1 MERVG
6 RERDVGGG
14 WWGLVGGWNVQR
26 RHKLPAKRRGS
37 VYVCVCDFLNCS
49 LDSPTN
55 INNH

>member
-37 VYVCVCDFLNCS
+37 VYVKGEGS
-49 LDSPTN
+49 AGE
-55 INNH
+55 HGE

>member
-14 WWGLVGGWNVQR
+14 GWGWLGGWNVQR

-37 VYVCVCDFLNCS
+37 VYAKGEGS
-49 LDSPTN
+49 AGEQEE
-55 INNH
+55 

>member
-6 RERDVGGG
+6 QERDVGGG

-37 VYVCVCDFLNCS
+37 VCGAGVGAGD
-49 LDSPTN
+49 DGE
-55 INNH
+55 